1 MFDRQNEKI
10 QNSIILFSVIQIYIK
25 SKIIIN
31 YRYDLDL
38 PVILDYEIW
47 KASHMLFQ
55 RIPYENDS
63 DNEDDECC
71 DDWDDDWDSSERR
84 TIAKE
89 TEIK

>member
-1 MFDRQNEKI
+1 
-10 QNSIILFSVIQIYIK
+10 
-25 SKIIIN
+25 
-31 YRYDLDL
+31 
-38 PVILDYEIW
+38 
-47 KASHMLFQ
+47 MLFQ

-71 DDWDDDWDSSERR
+71 DDWNDDWDSSERR

>member
-1 MFDRQNEKI
+1 
-10 QNSIILFSVIQIYIK
+10 
-25 SKIIIN
+25 
-31 YRYDLDL
+31 
-38 PVILDYEIW
+38 
-47 KASHMLFQ
+47 MLFQ

-63 DNEDDECC
+63 DNEDDDCC